1 VQLQTSTPGDY
12 HLLDGETGNTVLLR
26 SAVPFKHRPS

>member
-1 VQLQTSTPGDY
+1 VQVQNIYVGDY

-26 SAVPFKHRPS
+26 SRCVQ